1 MAELDKV
8 SILVLFFSSSTT
20 NYILLL
26 VLVVCTS
33 TVNTQVKRNFLRVLS
48 LVLSTESRLNLSI
61 CGTILSQL
69 QVSIQYFI
77 RVFKLYFLD
86 FDLIVTGDDLDSPI
100 PRKLTTCSCGR
111 IHDSGDLSWSL
122 CKNVFVDHY
131 SGPAFI
137 EFSLV

>member
-8 SILVLFFSSSTT
+8 SILVLFFSSSIT
-20 NYILLL
+20 NYTQLL

-33 TVNTQVKRNFLRVLS
+33 TVNIQVKRNCLQVLS
-48 LVLSTESRLNLSI
+48 IVLSTESRLNLSI

-69 QVSIQYFI
+69 QVSIKNFI
-77 RVFKLYFLD
+77 RVFKLYFSD
-86 FDLIVTGDDLDSPI
+86 FDLIIIGDDLDSPK

-122 CKNVFVDHY
+122 CKNVFFDHY

>member
-1 MAELDKV
+1 MAESDQV
-8 SILVLFFSSSTT
+8 SILVLFSLSSII
-20 NYILLL
+20 NYILLP

-33 TVNTQVKRNFLRVLS
+33 TVNMQVKRNYLQVLNLTLNYES
-48 LVLSTESRLNLSI
+48 LLNLSI
-61 CGTILSQL
+61 CGTILNQL
-69 QVSIQYFI
+69 QVSILRLF
-77 RVFKLYFLD
+77 FHSPFLD
-86 FDLIVTGDDLDSPI
+86 FDLILTGDDLDSPI

-122 CKNVFVDHY
+122 CKDALFDHY